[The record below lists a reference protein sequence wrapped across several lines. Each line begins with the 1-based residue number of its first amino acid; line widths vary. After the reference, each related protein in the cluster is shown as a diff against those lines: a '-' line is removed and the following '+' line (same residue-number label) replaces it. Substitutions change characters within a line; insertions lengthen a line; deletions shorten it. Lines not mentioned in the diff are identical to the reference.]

1 MMNLDAGQITLI
13 GITLFAATVNGAL
26 GYGFSSLT
34 VPVALIFYSNRIL
47 NPALVLVEVA
57 LNSYVLLVNRRS
69 IPKIWKRVLPI
80 VCGLIPGV
88 IVGSYTLSMASPE
101 WLKLIT
107 YLIVLPLILLQAAGI
122 RRPIRSER
130 LIGVPFGA
138 GVGVLY
144 STTTISGPPLALLFN
159 NQGFVKGE
167 FRAAIGLIRMV
178 ESTVTATAYYYLGVY
193 TAGSTGLLWSIV
205 PSVALGIPIG
215 AYVISQMNAE
225 TFRRICMS
233 FDAWVVGFG
242 LSKVLIDL
250 KLTTSPSGYIVW
262 LAVILTDLTLLYGFF
277 MRGPEIATAALAVDV
292 PDGSPRLIPQK
303 TPAVTP
309 DDLAT

>member
-1 MMNLDAGQITLI
+1 MNLDVGQMTLI

-57 LNSYVLLVNRRS
+57 LNSYVLLVNRKS

-80 VCGLIPGV
+80 VCGLIPG
-88 IVGSYTLSMASPE
+88 IIGGSYALSMASPE
-101 WLKLIT
+101 WLKLMT
-107 YLIVLPLILLQAAGI
+107 YLIVLPLILLQAAGV

-138 GVGVLY
+138 GVGICY
-144 STTTISGPPLALLFN
+144 SVTTISGPPLALLFN

-167 FRAAIGLIRMV
+167 FRAALGLIRVV
-178 ESTVTATAYYYLGVY
+178 ESTVTATAYYFLGVY
-193 TAGSTGLLWSIV
+193 TTASTGLLWSIV
-205 PSVALGIPIG
+205 PSVAIGIPIG
-215 AYVISQMNAE
+215 AYIIRRMNAD

-242 LSKVLIDL
+242 LSKVLIEL
-250 KLTTSPSGYIVW
+250 GLATSPSAYIAW
-262 LAVILTDLTLLYGFF
+262 LAVILIDLTLLYGFF
-277 MRGPEIATAALAVDV
+277 MRGPEIATATLSVKA
-292 PDGSPRLIPQK
+292 PDGGSRLIPQK
-303 TPAVTP
+303 APTVTQ
-309 DDLAT
+309 DDLSV